1 MKPGK
6 ISAVPGWIAILCL
19 LLCGSCGRTVSLD
32 SLILDMTSRENLT
45 YFPEPLFKHRQFS
58 SHNPLSVSTGEKG
71 WFANED
77 MSHFI
82 RVEQNDGRREFVM
95 FDADGPGAIVRWWMT
110 FYIAGDGIIRVY
122 LDNDTDPVLSGKP
135 YELLSG
141 NMLAGPPLAISVHK
155 GVIIKEKGRDL
166 DHNLYLPIPFARHCK
181 ITYECDTLNLNEEG
195 NYFPDVFYNI
205 GYREYEGEP
214 GLRSFSL
221 PALQRSKSRIEEA
234 NRILCADPEEPEEP
248 KSFSD
253 VILPGDSVS
262 VRFDTSGRAV
272 SYLSLSISA
281 FDSCQAL
288 RSTVLSATFD
298 GVETIRIPAGDFFGT
313 GYMMH
318 PHKTRMN
325 QTHADGLMESEWLMP
340 FREKCRL
347 TFINFGTEPVTV
359 TGRAGLTSYNWKS
372 NSMYFGAAW
381 HPYFHV
387 NTRRDGEP
395 YLNMNF
401 IDIEGKGVYVG
412 DQVCLFNTSYQWW
425 GEGDE
430 KITVDGESFPSSFGT
445 GSEDYYGYA
454 FGRPEPFSHPF
465 ISQPVGDGNE
475 GNTND
480 GGLTV
485 DMRHRS
491 LDAIPFTRSIS
502 ANIELWHWAD
512 TRIDISLTSYFY
524 VQLPYKM
531 NIRWDAE
538 EVRRPVA
545 RSSRDFE
552 K

>member
-6 ISAVPGWIAILCL
+6 ISEATGWIAMILL
-19 LLCGSCGRTVSLD
+19 LLCTSCGRTITFS
-32 SLILDMTSRENLT
+32 SLIREMTSRESLT
-45 YFPEPLFKHRQFS
+45 YFPEQSYKHKQFS
-58 SHNPLSVSTGEKG
+58 SHNPASVSPEEKG

-82 RVEQNDGRREFVM
+82 GVEQNEGRREFVM

-110 FYIAGDGIIRVY
+110 FYIASDGIIRVY
-122 LDNDTDPVLSGKP
+122 LDDDNDPVLSGRP
-135 YELLSG
+135 DELLSG
-141 NMLAGPPLAISVHK
+141 DMLAGPPLAISVHK
-155 GVIIKEKGRDL
+155 GVTITEKGRDL
-166 DHNLYLPIPFARHCK
+166 DHNLYLPIPFARHCR
-181 ITYECDTLNLNEEG
+181 ITYECDTLKLNKEG
-195 NYFPDVFYNI
+195 YYFPDVFYNI
-205 GYREYEGEP
+205 GYREYKAGT
-214 GLRSFSL
+214 GVKSFSTQ
-221 PALQRSKSRIEEA
+221 ALRKSGTIIAEA
-234 NRILCADPEEPEEP
+234 NRSLCSGRVEPDEE
-248 KSFSD
+248 KSFNT
-253 VILPGDSVS
+253 VIRPGDSVS
-262 VRFDTSGRAV
+262 VRFDGTGHAV
-272 SYLSLSISA
+272 DYLSLRISA
-281 FDSCQAL
+281 SDSCQAL
-288 RSTVLSATFD
+288 RSTILSASFD
-298 GVETIRIPAGDFFGT
+298 SVQTIRVPAGDFFGT

-318 PHKTRMN
+318 PHTTRMN
-325 QTHADGLMESEWLMP
+325 QTRADGLMVSEWLMP
-340 FREKCRL
+340 FKDNCRL
-347 TFINFGTEPVTV
+347 TFINFGREPVTV
-359 TGRAGLTSYNWKS
+359 SGTAGLTRYEWKP

-395 YLNMNF
+395 YLDLNF
-401 IDIEGKGVYVG
+401 VDLTGKGVYVG

-430 KITVDGESFPSSFGT
+430 KISVDGEAFPSSFGT

-475 GNTND
+475 GNTNN

-512 TRIDISLTSYFY
+512 TRVDFSLTSYFY

-531 NIRWDAE
+531 NCRWNKE
-538 EVRRPVA
+538 EVQRPVA